1 MSNLRPLSGQANLR
15 VPTPPRGETIARYET
30 YLEAQRAVDYLSDQ
44 QFPVQFVT
52 IVGIGLRMVERVTG
66 RLSYPRVAGA
76 SALSGLYFG
85 FFVGLA
91 LSLFGGGN
99 DLSIFAVAL
108 VGAGFGMLFGII
120 SYALTGGRRD
130 FTSTSQ
136 IVASE
141 YEVLCLSEQAGT
153 ARDILRR
160 LPGSHGRGQVRSEQ
174 GQGGPGRDAG
184 GQSGGPGHPGRPY
197 PYGGQQPGQSPGG
210 QYPPVQYPP
219 PTGMPSPYGSP
230 PGPQQQGASQPPAE
244 PAPTEVIG
252 PTYGEMIERQRQ
264 EQRAREAAEREAE
277 RLAAERL
284 AAERLAA
291 ERLAAER
298 EAAER
303 EAARLVA
310 EREAGQAAN
319 DRAANDRAASDRA
332 ASDRAASDRAASDRA
347 ASDRAASDRAASDRA
362 ANDRAHRE
370 PGSGTRRPKEP
381 GD

>member
-1 MSNLRPLSGQANLR
+1 MSNFRPLSGRANPR

-52 IVGIGLRMVERVTG
+52 IVGTGLRMVERVTG
-66 RLSYPRVAGA
+66 RLTYPRVAGA

-108 VGAGFGMLFGII
+108 VGAGFGMMFGII
-120 SYALTGGRRD
+120 SYGLTGGRRD

-141 YEVLCLSEQAGT
+141 YEVLCLSEQAGS

-160 LPGSHGRGQVRSEQ
+160 LPGPHGREQVVSEQ
-174 GQGGPGRDAG
+174 GSGRPH
-184 GQSGGPGHPGRPY
+184 QSGGPY
-197 PYGGQQPGQSPGG
+197 PYGGQQPGPNSVPGPGPGQGSGG
-210 QYPPVQYPP
+210 QYPPGQYPPGQYPP
-219 PTGMPSPYGSP
+219 PTGTPSPYGPP
-230 PGPQQQGASQPPAE
+230 PGAPTQGAPQPPA
-244 PAPTEVIG
+244 APTEAIG

-264 EQRAREAAEREAE
+264 EQRAREAAARE
-277 RLAAERL
+277 
-284 AAERLAA
+284 
-291 ERLAAER
+291 AAER

-303 EAARLVA
+303 EAA
-310 EREAGQAAN
+310 ERETVEKRAGQAAAEH
-319 DRAANDRAASDRA
+319 AAAEAAASDR
-332 ASDRAASDRAASDRA
+332 S
-347 ASDRAASDRAASDRA
+347 
-362 ANDRAHRE
+362 HRE
-370 PGSGTRRPKEP
+370 PGSGGGRSDEP
-381 GD
+381 GA